1 MLRDMQRV
9 AIINRGEP
17 AMRFIRGVRDY
28 NRTHQTRIRSV
39 VFFTAPDRRARFVQ
53 EADEAFGLGP
63 ATFIDLRDGLRKP
76 AYLDMALLE
85 RALTLSGVDSLWP
98 GWGFASERPEL
109 VGLCHRLGLIFIG
122 PGSATMRK
130 LGDKI
135 SAKLLA
141 EELGIPVIPWGGGSA
156 LTLEAGLVQA
166 SSLSYPV
173 VIKATAGEG
182 GRGIRKVNSEA
193 EFAALFEAASAES
206 VRFFGN
212 PVVYVERWL
221 EGVRHV
227 EVQLLADHYGTTWAV
242 GTRDC
247 TIQRRRQKV
256 LEEAPALLPAE
267 VERDMREA
275 AVRLCRAASYTNAG
289 TVEMLY
295 DPRTRQFAFMEV
307 NVRLQVEHA
316 VTELTSGLDL
326 IQLQLH
332 VARGGKLE
340 GAPPDTRGHAIEVR
354 LNAEDPEEGF
364 APSPGKVELLHVPTR
379 PNLRLD
385 NGVAEGDEIPAEFD
399 SMFGKLI
406 SSGPNRPDALSAL
419 TQALNESTIV
429 IDRGTSNRTFLLH
442 LLESGDVR
450 DNHLDVDWLDRLA
463 ETGRHISDRY
473 GEIALLQAAIDV
485 YDREFADELEGFFDS
500 AMRMRLLVR
509 AEAGRAVE
517 LRYRGHFYRFRVFR
531 HNSQHYRVEA
541 DGARIDVGIDRIGSF
556 EQWITVAGTRL
567 RVVAVVSGLTH
578 LVEVDGSLH
587 RISRD
592 DRSIIRASAPSVVTT
607 IDVAVGQSVAAG
619 ERLGLLEAMKMEMP
633 VLAPF
638 AGTVRE
644 LMVLNNAQVGPGAPL
659 IRVEPGEEAEAA
671 QRPRLKF
678 SAASQAAAAP
688 HDSAA
693 TINHV
698 LTELRNLVLGS
709 DLHAEDASRVIA
721 EYSRLSRLIA
731 PDDEGVRRGEEEI
744 LNVFAD
750 ISSLFRRKA
759 TPEYPEDIERMS
771 SGEYFVTYLRTLSS
785 RGAGLPASFLEKLR
799 RTLSHYGS
807 DSLEPTP
814 ALRGRLLWI
823 YKSRQRVE
831 QQVPVIVAILERRL
845 THAASLAQKAGQ
857 EFLAILDRLITASE
871 NRFAALH
878 DIARAAR
885 YRYFEQTFFEQ
896 ARKAVFQE
904 METHLTHLLARPNGL
919 DRDERLRALVE
930 CPYPLMKL
938 FKSRPDRS
946 SPPLRSLML
955 EVMTR
960 RYYRMHNLADFR
972 TFDIE
977 GQRCASAV
985 YGHNGARVYLVAGST
1000 EAADLAGTLA
1010 SIRPAI
1016 AAAPEG
1022 LDVVID
1028 LHAWWSEPPSDID
1041 ALGEDL
1047 RAMVNSADFPRP
1059 VQRVIVAAAG
1069 PGGETEVETTQ
1080 HFTFDRRPDGF
1091 VEERTYRGLHPMLS
1105 ERLQLWRLKNFS
1117 IERLPSAEDVFMFR
1131 CVALENKKDERFF
1144 VLAEVR
1150 DLTPVRDEAGRVVQ
1164 LPYLERMLQ
1173 EALAAIRDAQMR
1185 RAPEER
1191 LYWNRVFLY
1200 LWPPLDLKAEEPHG
1214 IARRLARQSEGHGLE
1229 KVVLRAMMRDRGTG
1243 VLKDTVLSISN
1254 PTGRG
1259 IVIRATPPSDQP
1271 MRPLAE
1277 YEQKVVRLRQRGLP
1291 YPYEVLRSF
1300 TQSTESIDAAFPPG
1314 DFTEYDLDESGRLA
1328 PVQRP
1333 YGKNTANIVVGV
1345 IRNRTPKY
1353 PEGMTRVILL
1363 GDPSKEMGSLAE
1375 PECRLILGA
1384 LDLATAMQ
1392 VPLEWFALSAGA
1404 KISME
1409 SGTENMD
1416 WIARVLRRLIEFTQ
1430 AGGEVNIIVTGINVG
1445 AQPYWNAEAT
1455 MLMHTRGILVM
1466 MRESAMVLTG
1476 KTALDYS
1483 GSVSA
1488 EDNFGIGGYESV
1500 MGPNGQAQYWATD
1513 LAEACQIL
1521 MRHYDHT
1528 YVVPGERSPRRAM
1541 TTDPA
1546 DRDVRLFP
1554 HGEDGDEFRLVG
1566 DIFSS
1571 EMNAER
1577 KKPFEIRRVMLS
1589 VTDQDH
1595 QPLERWAGM
1604 SDAEIAV
1611 VWDAHIGG
1619 YPVCLLGFESKPLPR
1634 VGFVATDG
1642 PEQWTSG
1649 TLFPMSSK
1657 KVARAI
1663 NACSN
1668 NRPLVILANLSGFDG
1683 SPESMRHRQLEFGAE
1698 IGRAIVNFKGPI
1710 VFCVVSRYHGGAFVV
1725 FSKVLNENMEAAAL
1739 EGTYASVIGGA
1750 PAAAVV
1756 FARDVDGRT
1765 RKDPRLQA
1773 LEKEIAAADP
1783 AEKRRLQSRLAE
1795 LREVV
1800 RSEKLGEVADE
1811 FDRVHTVQRALAVG
1825 SLDRIIPAAD
1835 LRPYVIS
1842 AIERRLQLQAER
1854 HDSRSGSRWN

>member
-1 MLRDMQRV
+1 
-9 AIINRGEP
+9 
-17 AMRFIRGVRDY
+17 MRFIRGVRDY
-28 NRTHQTRIRSV
+28 NRSRQTRIRTV

-53 EADEAFGLGP
+53 EADEAFNLGP
-63 ATFIDLRDGLRKP
+63 ATFTDPRDGQRKA
-76 AYLDMALLE
+76 AYLDMAGLE
-85 RALTLSGVDSLWP
+85 KSLTLSGVDAVWP
-98 GWGFASERPEL
+98 GWGFASERAEF
-109 VGLCHRLGLIFIG
+109 VDLCSRLGLVFIG
-122 PGSATMRK
+122 PGSSAMRR

-135 SAKLLA
+135 NAKLLA

-156 LTLEAGLVQA
+156 LTMEAALTQA
-166 SSLSYPV
+166 SGLSYPV

-182 GRGIRKVNSEA
+182 GRGIRKVNSAA
-193 EFAALFEAASAES
+193 EFAAGFEAATAEA
-206 VRFFGN
+206 VRFFSN

-227 EVQLLADHYGTTWAV
+227 EVQILADHHGTTWAV

-247 TIQRRRQKV
+247 SIQRRRQKV
-256 LEEAPALLPAE
+256 LEEAPAPIAPE
-267 VERDMREA
+267 TERAMREA

-289 TVEMLY
+289 TVELLY
-295 DPRTRQFAFMEV
+295 DPQTRRFSFMEV
-307 NVRLQVEHA
+307 NVRVQVEHA
-316 VTELTSGLDL
+316 VTELTTGLDL

-332 VARGGKLE
+332 VACGGKLE
-340 GAPPDTRGHAIEVR
+340 EAPPQVSGHAIEVR
-354 LNAEDPEEGF
+354 LNAENPEEGF
-364 APSPGKVELLHVPTR
+364 APAPGRVELLHVPTR

-385 NGVAEGDEIPAEFD
+385 TGVAEGDEIPAEFD

-406 SSGPNRPDALSAL
+406 SFGPSRPAALTAL
-419 TQALNESTIV
+419 TQALEESTIV
-429 IDRGTSNRTFLLH
+429 LDRGTSNRTFLLH
-442 LLESGDVR
+442 LLESCDVR
-450 DNHLDVDWLDRLA
+450 ENHLDVGWLDRLA
-463 ETGRHISDRY
+463 EAGRHVSDKF
-473 GEIALLQAAIDV
+473 GEIALMQAAIDV
-485 YDREFADELEGFFDS
+485 YDREFAGELESFFDS

-509 AEAGRAVE
+509 AEAGRVVE
-517 LRYRGHFYRFRVFR
+517 LRYRGHFYRFRIFR
-531 HNSQHYRVEA
+531 HDNQHYRIES
-541 DGARIDVGIDRIGSF
+541 DGGRIDVGIDRLGSF
-556 EQWITVAGTRL
+556 EQWVSVAGSRF

-578 LVEVDGSLH
+578 LVEVGGSLH

-607 IDVAVGQSVAAG
+607 IDVGVGQSVAAG
-619 ERLGLLEAMKMEMP
+619 ERLALLEAMKMEMP

-659 IRVEPGEEAEAA
+659 IRVEPAEDACTVRR
-671 QRPRLKF
+671 QPLDISF
-678 SAASQAAAAP
+678 SRQTSPAP
-688 HDSAA
+688 ADTAA
-693 TINHV
+693 TMGQV

-709 DLHAEDASRVIA
+709 DFHPDDARRFIT
-721 EYSRLSRLIA
+721 EYSGLSRLIA
-731 PDDEGVRRGEEEI
+731 PEDEGVRRGEEEI

-759 TPEYPEDIERMS
+759 APEYPEDVERMS
-771 SGEYFVTYLRTLSS
+771 SGEYFVTYLRTIAS
-785 RGAGLPASFLEKLR
+785 RGASLPASFLEKLR

-807 DSLEPTP
+807 ESLEPTP
-814 ALRGRLLWI
+814 ALRARLLWI

-831 QQVPVIVAILERRL
+831 QQVPAIVAILERRL
-845 THAASLAQKAGQ
+845 AHATVLAPQAGP
-857 EFLAILDRLITASE
+857 EFLATLDRLITASE
-871 NRFAALH
+871 NRFSVLL
-878 DIARAAR
+878 DIARAVR
-885 YRYFEQTFFEQ
+885 YRYFEQTLFEQ
-896 ARKAVFQE
+896 ARSAVFQE
-904 METHLTHLLARPNGL
+904 METHLTHLLSCPDGL
-919 DRDERLRALVE
+919 DRGERVHALVE

-938 FKSRPDRS
+938 FKDRQDRS
-946 SPPLRSLML
+946 SPALRSLML

-960 RYYRMHNLADFR
+960 RYYRMHNLENFQ
-972 TFDIE
+972 TFEIE
-977 GQRCASAV
+977 GERFASAT
-985 YGHNGARVYLVAGST
+985 YGHAGGRTYLVAGSS
-1000 EAADLAGTLA
+1000 EATDLAGTLA
-1010 SIRPAI
+1010 SVRPVI

-1022 LDVVID
+1022 LEVVID

-1041 ALGEDL
+1041 ALGETL
-1047 RAMVNSADFPRP
+1047 RTMVNSTDFPRP

-1069 PGGETEVETTQ
+1069 PGGGMEVETTQ
-1080 HFTFDRRPDGF
+1080 HFTFDRNSDGF
-1091 VEERTYRGLHPMLS
+1091 SEEKTYRGLHPMLS

-1117 IERLPSAEDVFMFR
+1117 IERLPSAEDVFMFH
-1131 CVALENKKDERFF
+1131 CVALENEKDERFF

-1150 DLTPVRDEAGRVVQ
+1150 DLTPVRNEAGKIVQ

-1173 EALAAIRDAQMR
+1173 EALAAIRDAQLR
-1185 RAPEER
+1185 RVPGER

-1200 LWPPLDLKAEEPHG
+1200 LWPPLDLKADEPHG

-1229 KVVLRAMMRDRGTG
+1229 KVVLRAMMPDRETG
-1243 VLKDTVLSISN
+1243 ILKDTVLSISN
-1254 PTGRG
+1254 PSGRG

-1291 YPYEVLRSF
+1291 YPYEVIRSF
-1300 TQSTESIDAAFPPG
+1300 TESTESIDRAFPPG
-1314 DFTEYDLDESGRLA
+1314 DFTECDLDENGRLV

-1333 YGKNTANIVVGV
+1333 YGKNSANIVAGV

-1353 PEGMTRVILL
+1353 PEGMSRVILL

-1384 LDLATAMQ
+1384 LDLAATMQ

-1488 EDNFGIGGYESV
+1488 EDNLGIGGYESV

-1513 LAEACQIL
+1513 LAEAFQIL

-1528 YVVPGERSPRRAM
+1528 YVLPGETSPRRAN
-1541 TTDPA
+1541 TSDPL

-1554 HGEDGDEFRLVG
+1554 HGEEGDEFRLVG

-1571 EMNAER
+1571 ELNAER
-1577 KKPFEIRRVMLS
+1577 KKPFELRRVMLA

-1773 LEKEIAAADP
+1773 LEKEIAAAEP
-1783 AEKRRLQSRLAE
+1783 AERRRLQSRLAE
-1795 LREVV
+1795 LRNIV

-1811 FDRVHTVQRALAVG
+1811 FDRVHTVHRALAVG

-1842 AIERRLQLQAER
+1842 AIERRLRLQADKR
-1854 HDSRSGSRWN
+1854 DSQVGSRWN

>member
-1 MLRDMQRV
+1 MLRDIQRV

-17 AMRFIRGVRDY
+17 AMRFIRGARDY
-28 NRTHQTRIRSV
+28 NRSHQTRIRSV

-53 EADEAFGLGP
+53 EADEAFDLGP
-63 ATFIDLRDGLRKP
+63 ATFIDARDGLRKP
-76 AYLDMALLE
+76 AYLNMALLE
-85 RALTLSGVDSLWP
+85 RALILSGVDSLWP

-122 PGSATMRK
+122 PGSAAMRK

-141 EELGIPVIPWGGGSA
+141 EELGIPVVPWGGGSA
-156 LTLEAGLVQA
+156 LTLKAGLAQA
-166 SSLSYPV
+166 GSLSYPV

-193 EFAALFEAASAES
+193 EFAAAFEAASAEAA
-206 VRFFGN
+206 RFFGN

-221 EGVRHV
+221 EGARHV
-227 EVQLLADHYGTTWAV
+227 EVQLLADHHGTTWAV

-247 TIQRRRQKV
+247 SIQRRRQKV

-267 VERDMREA
+267 TDGEMREA

-295 DPRTRQFAFMEV
+295 DPQTRQFAFMEV

-332 VARGGKLE
+332 IARGGKLE
-340 GAPPDTRGHAIEVR
+340 GAPPETHGHAIEVR

-406 SSGPNRPDALSAL
+406 SFGATRPDALSAL

-450 DNHLDVDWLDRLA
+450 ENRLDVDWLDRLA
-463 ETGRHISDRY
+463 EAGRHISDSF
-473 GEIALLQAAIDV
+473 GEIALLQSAIDV
-485 YDREFADELEGFFDS
+485 YDREFADELESFFDS
-500 AMRMRLLVR
+500 AIRMRLLLR
-509 AEAGRAVE
+509 AEVGRVVE

-531 HNSQHYRVEA
+531 HNSRHYRIEA
-541 DGARIDVGIDRIGSF
+541 DGARIDAGIDRIGSF

-578 LVEVDGSLH
+578 LVEVNGSLH

-619 ERLGLLEAMKMEMP
+619 ERLALLEAMKMEMP

-638 AGTVRE
+638 AGRVRE

-659 IRVEPGEEAEAA
+659 IRVEPGEDAGGA
-671 QRPRLKF
+671 RCPRLTF
-678 SAASQAAAAP
+678 STAGEAAAAP
-688 HDSAA
+688 RDTAA
-693 TINHV
+693 TISQV
-698 LTELRNLVLGS
+698 LTELRNVVLGS
-709 DLHAEDASRVIA
+709 DLHPEDAKRFIA
-721 EYSRLSRLIA
+721 EYSRLSRLVA
-731 PDDEGVRRGEEEI
+731 PDDEGVRLGEEEI

-759 TPEYPEDIERMS
+759 TPEYPEDVERMS
-771 SGEYFVTYLRTLSS
+771 SGEYFVTYLRTISS

-799 RTLSHYGS
+799 RALGHYGS

-845 THAASLAQKAGQ
+845 AHAASLAHKAGQ

-871 NRFAALH
+871 NRFPALH
-878 DIARAAR
+878 DIARAVR

-896 ARKAVFQE
+896 AQKAVFQE
-904 METHLTHLLARPNGL
+904 MEKHLTHLLARPNGL
-919 DRDERLRALVE
+919 DREERVRALVE
-930 CPYPLMKL
+930 CPYPLMRL

-946 SPPLRSLML
+946 SPALRSLML

-960 RYYRMHNLADFR
+960 RYYRMHNLEDFR

-977 GQRCASAV
+977 GQHCASAV
-985 YGHNGARVYLVAGST
+985 YVHDGTRTYLVAGST
-1000 EAADLAGTLA
+1000 EAADLAATLA
-1010 SIRPAI
+1010 SIRPVV

-1022 LDVVID
+1022 LDVVLD
-1028 LHAWWSEPPSDID
+1028 LHAWWSEPPADID
-1041 ALGEDL
+1041 ALGEAL
-1047 RAMVNSADFPRP
+1047 RAMVNSTDFPRP

-1069 PGGETEVETTQ
+1069 PGGRMELETTQ
-1080 HFTFDRRPDGF
+1080 HFTFDRLPDGF

-1105 ERLQLWRLKNFS
+1105 ERLQLWRLGNFS

-1131 CVALENKKDERFF
+1131 CVALENRKDERFF

-1150 DLTPVRDEAGRVVQ
+1150 DLTPVRDEAGRVIQ

-1191 LYWNRVFLY
+1191 LHWNRVFLY
-1200 LWPPLDLKAEEPHG
+1200 LWPPLDLQADEPHG

-1229 KVVLRAMMRDRGTG
+1229 KVVLRAMMRDRETG
-1243 VLKDTVLSISN
+1243 ALKDTVLSISN

-1291 YPYEVLRSF
+1291 YPYEVIRSF
-1300 TQSTESIDAAFPPG
+1300 TQATESIDAAFPPG

-1384 LDLATAMQ
+1384 LDLATTMQ

-1430 AGGEVNIIVTGINVG
+1430 AGGEANIIVTGINVG

-1488 EDNFGIGGYESV
+1488 EDNLGIGGYESV
-1500 MGPNGQAQYWATD
+1500 MGPNGQAQYWAAD

-1521 MRHYDHT
+1521 IRHYDHT
-1528 YVVPGERSPRRAM
+1528 YVVPGERSPRRAL
-1541 TTDPA
+1541 TSDPA
-1546 DRDVRLFP
+1546 ERDVRLFP
-1554 HGEDGDEFRLVG
+1554 HGDEGDEFRLVG
-1566 DIFSS
+1566 DIFSH

-1577 KKPFEIRRVMLS
+1577 KKPFEIRRVMLA

-1611 VWDAHIGG
+1611 IWDAHVGG

-1663 NACSN
+1663 NTCSN

-1683 SPESMRHRQLEFGAE
+1683 SPESMRYRQLEFGAE

-1756 FARDVDGRT
+1756 FARDVDNRT

-1773 LEKEIAAADP
+1773 LEKEIAAAEP

-1825 SLDRIIPAAD
+1825 SLDRIIPAAE
-1835 LRPYVIS
+1835 LRPYIIS

-1854 HDSRSGSRWN
+1854 HDSRAGSNWN

>member
-1 MLRDMQRV
+1 MLRDIRRIAV
-9 AIINRGEP
+9 INRGEP
-17 AMRFIRGVRDY
+17 AMRFIRGIRDY
-28 NRTHQTRIRSV
+28 NRSHQTRIRSV

-53 EADEAFGLGP
+53 EADEAFDLGP
-63 ATFIDLRDGLRKP
+63 PTFTDPQDGQRRS
-76 AYLDMALLE
+76 AYLDMARLE
-85 RALTLSGVDSLWP
+85 KSLTLSGVDAVWP

-109 VGLCHRLGLIFIG
+109 VGLCHRLGLVFIG
-122 PGSATMRK
+122 PGSASMRR

-141 EELGIPVIPWGGGSA
+141 GELGIPVIPWGGGPA
-156 LTLEAGLVQA
+156 PTMEAARAQA
-166 SSLSYPV
+166 NNLSYPV

-193 EFAALFEAASAES
+193 ELAAAFEAASGEAL
-206 VRFFGN
+206 RFFGN
-212 PVVYVERWL
+212 PVVFVERWL

-227 EVQLLADHYGTTWAV
+227 EVQLLADQHGTTWAV

-247 TIQRRRQKV
+247 SIQRRRQKV
-256 LEEAPALLPAE
+256 LEEAPALIPPE
-267 VERDMREA
+267 IEREMGEA

-289 TVEMLY
+289 TVELLY
-295 DPRTRQFAFMEV
+295 DPHTKRYAFMEV
-307 NVRLQVEHA
+307 NVRIQVEHA
-316 VTELTSGLDL
+316 VTELTTGLDL

-332 VARGGKLE
+332 IARGGKLE
-340 GAPPDTRGHAIEVR
+340 GAPPVTSGHAIEVR

-364 APSPGKVELLHVPTR
+364 AASPGRVELLHVPTR

-406 SSGPNRPDALSAL
+406 SFGPSRTDALTSLTRAL
-419 TQALNESTIV
+419 EESTIV
-429 IDRGTSNRTFLLH
+429 LDRGTSNRSFLLH
-442 LLESGDVR
+442 LLESEDVR
-450 DNHLDVDWLDRLA
+450 ENRLDVDWLDRLT
-463 ETGRHISDRY
+463 ESGRHVSDRF

-485 YDREFADELEGFFDS
+485 YDREFAGELESFFDS
-500 AMRMRLLVR
+500 AMRMRLVVR
-509 AEAGRAVE
+509 AEAGRVVE

-531 HNSQHYRVEA
+531 HSSQHYRIEA
-541 DGARIDVGIDRIGSF
+541 DGVRTDVGIDRIGSF
-556 EQWITVAGTRL
+556 EQWITVAGSRL

-578 LVEVDGSLH
+578 LVEVGGSLH

-607 IDVAVGQSVAAG
+607 IDVGVGESVAAG
-619 ERLGLLEAMKMEMP
+619 QRLALLEAMKMEMP

-659 IRVEPGEEAEAA
+659 IRVEPGEEGGGTPR
-671 QRPRLKF
+671 QRVSF
-678 SAASQAAAAP
+678 STPGRASPTPYDAV
-688 HDSAA
+688 AA
-693 TINHV
+693 TNHV
-698 LTELRNLVLGS
+698 LAELRNLVLGS
-709 DLHAEDASRVIA
+709 DFHPDDARRFVT
-721 EYSRLSRLIA
+721 EYSGLCRLIA
-731 PDDEGVRRGEEEI
+731 PGDEGVYRGEEEI

-759 TPEYPEDIERMS
+759 APEYPEDVERMS
-771 SGEYFVTYLRTLSS
+771 SGEYFVTYLRTISS
-785 RGAGLPASFLEKLR
+785 HGASLPASFQEKLR
-799 RTLSHYGS
+799 RALSHYGS

-814 ALRGRLLWI
+814 ALRARLLWI

-831 QQVPVIVAILERRL
+831 QQVPAIVAILERRL
-845 THAASLAQKAGQ
+845 AHANVLAPRAGQ
-857 EFLAILDRLITASE
+857 EFLATLDRLITASE
-871 NRFAALH
+871 NRFPVLH
-878 DIARAAR
+878 DIARAVR

-896 ARKAVFQE
+896 ARSAVFRE
-904 METHLTHLLARPNGL
+904 MEAHLAHLLDRPDVP
-919 DRDERLRALVE
+919 DRNERVRALVE

-938 FKSRPDRS
+938 FQDRADRS
-946 SPPLRSLML
+946 SPQLRLLML

-960 RYYRMHNLADFR
+960 RYYRMHNLEDFR
-972 TFDIE
+972 TFEID
-977 GQRCASAV
+977 GRWYASAV
-985 YGHNGARVYLVAGST
+985 YGHADARTFLVAGST
-1000 EAADLAGTLA
+1000 EATDLAGTLA
-1010 SIRPAI
+1010 SVRPVV

-1022 LDVVID
+1022 LQVVID
-1028 LHAWWSEPPSDID
+1028 VHAWSSAPPPDID
-1041 ALGEDL
+1041 ALGEVL
-1047 RAMVNSADFPRP
+1047 RNMINATDFPRP
-1059 VQRVIVAAAG
+1059 VQRVVVAAAG
-1069 PGGETEVETTQ
+1069 PGGGMEVETTQ
-1080 HFTFDRRPDGF
+1080 HFTFDREQDGF
-1091 VEERTYRGLHPMLS
+1091 IEEKTYRGLHPMLS
-1105 ERLQLWRLKNFS
+1105 ERLQLWRLRNFS
-1117 IERLPSAEDVFMFR
+1117 IERLPSAEDVFMFH

-1150 DLTPVRDEAGRVVQ
+1150 DLTPVRDKAGRIVQ

-1185 RAPEER
+1185 RAPEGR

-1200 LWPPLDLKAEEPHG
+1200 LWPPLDLQADEPHG
-1214 IARRLARQSEGHGLE
+1214 IARRLARQSEGYGLE
-1229 KVVLRAMMRDRGTG
+1229 KVVLRAMMRDRETG
-1243 VLKDTVLSISN
+1243 MLKDTVLSISN

-1259 IVIRATPPSDQP
+1259 IVIRAAPPSDQP

-1291 YPYEVLRSF
+1291 YPYEVIRSF

-1314 DFTEYDLDESGRLA
+1314 DFTEYDFDENGRLA

-1333 YGKNTANIVVGV
+1333 YGKNSANIVVGV

-1353 PEGMTRVILL
+1353 PEGMSRVILL

-1384 LDLATAMQ
+1384 LDLAETMQ

-1488 EDNFGIGGYESV
+1488 EDNLGIGGYESV
-1500 MGPNGQAQYWATD
+1500 MGPNGQAQYWAAD
-1513 LAEACQIL
+1513 LAEACQLLI
-1521 MRHYDHT
+1521 RHYDHT
-1528 YVVPGERSPRRAM
+1528 YILPGERSPRRAV
-1541 TTDPA
+1541 TSDPA
-1546 DRDVRLFP
+1546 ARDVRLFP
-1554 HGEDGDEFRLVG
+1554 HGDDGDEFRLVG
-1566 DIFSS
+1566 DVFSS

-1577 KKPFEIRRVMLS
+1577 KKPFEIRRVMLA

-1595 QPLERWAGM
+1595 LPLERWAGM

-1649 TLFPMSSK
+1649 TLFPMSSR

-1765 RKDPRLQA
+1765 RKDPRLLA
-1773 LEKEIAAADP
+1773 LEKEIAAAEP
-1783 AEKRRLQSRLAE
+1783 AERRKLQSQLAE
-1795 LREVV
+1795 LKNVA

-1825 SLDRIIPAAD
+1825 SLDRIIPAAE

-1842 AIERRLQLQAER
+1842 AIERRLQLQADR
-1854 HDSRSGSRWN
+1854 DDSQAGSRWN